1 MKGALFDLDG
11 VLTDT
16 ARYHFTAWKALIQKH
31 FQLELPAGLETQTK
45 GVSRQDSLRAI
56 LTYLNLDV
64 SASKF
69 AELAAE
75 KNELYKE
82 SLATLSS
89 QDILPGITNLLADLK
104 AHQVKIALAS
114 ASQNGSF
121 ILAKL
126 QLTAY
131 FDAIVDPTKVTHG
144 KPAPDIYLA
153 AASALDLAPSD
164 CVGFEDA
171 VAGISAINS
180 AKAVSIGIGSA
191 NELKQADKLFAS
203 TQDLK
208 YDLIEQVW
216 QAKHLAKN

>member
-16 ARYHFTAWKALIQKH
+16 ARYHFTAWKALIQRH
-31 FQLELPAGLETQTK
+31 FQLELPASLEAQTK

-82 SLATLSS
+82 SLATLSN

-104 AHQVKIALAS
+104 AHQIKIALAS
-114 ASQNGSF
+114 ASQNGPF

-131 FDAIVDPTKVTHG
+131 FDAIVDPTKIAHG

-153 AASALDLAPSD
+153 AASALGLSPSD

-171 VAGISAINS
+171 VAGIAAINS
-180 AKAVSIGIGSA
+180 ATAVSIGIGSA